1 MMGEYNRDVSFRK
14 AMRKKRI
21 SDHYWSSRDH
31 SYYDNLH
38 QYSKNKIHCSCSMC
52 SRKTRNKGKRRY
64 KAGNYS
70 RSLCYKASDLRR
82 LISMDEKEKSYFGYD
97 LPRRRVHSWRVRNKD
112 SQDRNPLVGL
122 GGI

>member
-38 QYSKNKIHCSCSMC
+38 QYSKNKIHCSCPLC
-52 SRKTRNKGKRRY
+52 RTKIKNKQIAGPTESWPMQAKRQFVDMDQQEEEENDEPGY
-64 KAGNYS
+64 YG
-70 RSLCYKASDLRR
+70 LPVCAS
-82 LISMDEKEKSYFGYD
+82 
-97 LPRRRVHSWRVRNKD
+97 
-112 SQDRNPLVGL
+112 
-122 GGI
+122 